1 MATSSIT
8 ANFYCD
14 DAKAANAFVRMLKF
28 AKTVGEAVLS
38 STLSSFAVPLN
49 SEVEDFIRKKALQA
63 TKLKSSISYLVIDE
77 DLADVVGYFTLLV
90 KPFTIQ
96 AASLSSKNRR
106 LIARFAEENT
116 EAGDYTASVYLIA
129 QIGKN
134 YAIEEPLQISGG
146 DLLNMALDK
155 LRAAQDL
162 VGGKLVLVEREA
174 DRAKLLEF
182 YNANGFKSWNGRYDK
197 KDQVQYDQM
206 IRVLESVA

>member
-1 MATSSIT
+1 MRKLSVWRI
-8 ANFYCD
+8 D
-14 DAKAANAFVRMLKF
+14 KF

-106 LIARFAEENT
+106 LVARFAEENT

-197 KDQVQYDQM
+197 KDQVKYDQM

>member
-1 MATSSIT
+1 MRKLSVWRI
-8 ANFYCD
+8 D
-14 DAKAANAFVRMLKF
+14 KF

-77 DLADVVGYFTLLV
+77 DLTDVVGYFTLLV

-106 LIARFAEENT
+106 LIARFAEENA

-162 VGGKLVLVEREA
+162 VGGKLVLAEREA

>member
-1 MATSSIT
+1 MRKLSVWRI
-8 ANFYCD
+8 D
-14 DAKAANAFVRMLKF
+14 KF

-134 YAIEEPLQISGG
+134 YAIEEPLQISVG

-174 DRAKLLEF
+174 DRTKLLEF

>member
-1 MATSSIT
+1 MRKLSVWRI
-8 ANFYCD
+8 D
-14 DAKAANAFVRMLKF
+14 KF

-77 DLADVVGYFTLLV
+77 DLADVVGYFALLV

>member
-1 MATSSIT
+1 MRKLSVWRI
-8 ANFYCD
+8 D
-14 DAKAANAFVRMLKF
+14 KF

-38 STLSSFAVPLN
+38 TTLSSFAVPLN

-106 LIARFAEENT
+106 LIARFGEENT

>member
-1 MATSSIT
+1 MRKLSVWRI
-8 ANFYCD
+8 D
-14 DAKAANAFVRMLKF
+14 KF

-38 STLSSFAVPLN
+38 TTLSSFAVPLN

-77 DLADVVGYFTLLV
+77 DLADVVGYFTLLA

-146 DLLNMALDK
+146 NLLNMALDK

>member
-1 MATSSIT
+1 MRKLSVWRI
-8 ANFYCD
+8 D
-14 DAKAANAFVRMLKF
+14 KF

-38 STLSSFAVPLN
+38 STLSSFAAPLN
-49 SEVEDFIRKKALQA
+49 SEVEDFIRNKALQA

-182 YNANGFKSWNGRYDK
+182 YNANGFKSWNGRYDR

-206 IRVLESVA
+206 IRVPESVA

>member
-1 MATSSIT
+1 MRKLSVWRI
-8 ANFYCD
+8 D
-14 DAKAANAFVRMLKF
+14 KF

-77 DLADVVGYFTLLV
+77 DLSDVVGYFTLLV

>member
-1 MATSSIT
+1 MRKLSVWRI
-8 ANFYCD
+8 D
-14 DAKAANAFVRMLKF
+14 KF

-90 KPFTIQ
+90 KPFTIR

>member
-1 MATSSIT
+1 MRKLSVWRI
-8 ANFYCD
+8 D
-14 DAKAANAFVRMLKF
+14 KF

-182 YNANGFKSWNGRYDK
+182 YNANGLKSWNGRYDK

>member
-1 MATSSIT
+1 MRKLSVWRI
-8 ANFYCD
+8 D
-14 DAKAANAFVRMLKF
+14 KF

-206 IRVLESVA
+206 IRILESVA

>member
-1 MATSSIT
+1 MRKLSVWRI
-8 ANFYCD
+8 D
-14 DAKAANAFVRMLKF
+14 KF

-206 IRVLESVA
+206 ICVLESVA

>member
-1 MATSSIT
+1 MRKLSVWRI
-8 ANFYCD
+8 D
-14 DAKAANAFVRMLKF
+14 KF

-155 LRAAQDL
+155 LRVAQDL
-162 VGGKLVLVEREA
+162 VGGKLVLVERES

>member
-1 MATSSIT
+1 MRKLSVWRI
-8 ANFYCD
+8 D
-14 DAKAANAFVRMLKF
+14 KF

-38 STLSSFAVPLN
+38 TTLSSFAVPLN
-49 SEVEDFIRKKALQA
+49 SEVEDFIRKKALLA

>member
-1 MATSSIT
+1 MRKLSVWRI
-8 ANFYCD
+8 D
-14 DAKAANAFVRMLKF
+14 KF

-134 YAIEEPLQISGG
+134 YAIEEQLQISGG

-182 YNANGFKSWNGRYDK
+182 YNANGFKSWNGRYDN

>member
-1 MATSSIT
+1 MRKLSVWRI
-8 ANFYCD
+8 D
-14 DAKAANAFVRMLKF
+14 KF

-162 VGGKLVLVEREA
+162 VGGKLVFVEREA

>member
-1 MATSSIT
+1 MRKLSVWRI
-8 ANFYCD
+8 D
-14 DAKAANAFVRMLKF
+14 KF

-38 STLSSFAVPLN
+38 ATLSSFAVPLN

-146 DLLNMALDK
+146 DLLNMAMNSASRFASALVMSAVSTN
-155 LRAAQDL
+155 LRDSLMKSVYFVLSASSAATCSPT
-162 VGGKLVLVEREA
+162 GTFAGSRPCKAPAIAFE
-174 DRAKLLEF
+174 
-182 YNANGFKSWNGRYDK
+182 
-197 KDQVQYDQM
+197 
-206 IRVLESVA
+206 

>member
-1 MATSSIT
+1 MRKLSVWRI
-8 ANFYCD
+8 D
-14 DAKAANAFVRMLKF
+14 KF

-63 TKLKSSISYLVIDE
+63 TKLKSSISYLVINE
-77 DLADVVGYFTLLV
+77 DLVDVVGYFTLLV

>member
-1 MATSSIT
+1 MVSFKESP
-8 ANFYCD
+8 
-14 DAKAANAFVRMLKF
+14 RMRKLSVWRIDKF

-77 DLADVVGYFTLLV
+77 DLADVIGYFTLLV

-96 AASLSSKNRR
+96 AMRLSSKNRR
-106 LIARFAEENT
+106 LIARFSEENT
-116 EAGDYTASVYLIA
+116 ETGDYTASVYLIA

-134 YAIEEPLQISGG
+134 YAIEESLQISGG
-146 DLLNMALDK
+146 DLLSMALDK

-206 IRVLESVA
+206 IRVIENVA

>member
-1 MATSSIT
+1 MRKLSIWRI
-8 ANFYCD
+8 D
-14 DAKAANAFVRMLKF
+14 KF

>member
-1 MATSSIT
+1 MRKLSVWRI
-8 ANFYCD
+8 D
-14 DAKAANAFVRMLKF
+14 KF

-49 SEVEDFIRKKALQA
+49 SEVEDFIRNKALQA

-90 KPFTIQ
+90 KPFTIR

>member
-1 MATSSIT
+1 MRKLSVWRI
-8 ANFYCD
+8 D
-14 DAKAANAFVRMLKF
+14 KF

-49 SEVEDFIRKKALQA
+49 SEVEDFIRNKALQA
-63 TKLKSSISYLVIDE
+63 TKLKSSISYLVVDE

>member
-1 MATSSIT
+1 MRKLSVWRI
-8 ANFYCD
+8 D
-14 DAKAANAFVRMLKF
+14 KF

-174 DRAKLLEF
+174 DRTKLLEF

>member
-1 MATSSIT
+1 MRKLSVWRI
-8 ANFYCD
+8 D
-14 DAKAANAFVRMLKF
+14 KF

-134 YAIEEPLQISGG
+134 YAIEKPLQISGG

>member
-1 MATSSIT
+1 MRKLSVWRI
-8 ANFYCD
+8 D
-14 DAKAANAFVRMLKF
+14 KF

-155 LRAAQDL
+155 LHAAQDL

-174 DRAKLLEF
+174 NRAKLLEF

-206 IRVLESVA
+206 ILVLESVA

>member
-1 MATSSIT
+1 MRKLSVWRI
-8 ANFYCD
+8 D
-14 DAKAANAFVRMLKF
+14 KF

-146 DLLNMALDK
+146 ALLNMALDK

>member
-1 MATSSIT
+1 MRKLSVWRI
-8 ANFYCD
+8 D
-14 DAKAANAFVRMLKF
+14 KF

-77 DLADVVGYFTLLV
+77 DLADIVGYFTLLV

-134 YAIEEPLQISGG
+134 YAIDEPLQISGG

>member
-1 MATSSIT
+1 MRKLSVWRI
-8 ANFYCD
+8 D
-14 DAKAANAFVRMLKF
+14 KF

-206 IRVLESVA
+206 IRVLESVAQ

>member
-1 MATSSIT
+1 MRKLSVWRI
-8 ANFYCD
+8 D
-14 DAKAANAFVRMLKF
+14 KF

-38 STLSSFAVPLN
+38 ATLSSFAVPLN

-174 DRAKLLEF
+174 DRAKLREF

>member
-1 MATSSIT
+1 MRKLSVWRI
-8 ANFYCD
+8 D
-14 DAKAANAFVRMLKF
+14 KF
-28 AKTVGEAVLS
+28 AKTVGESVLT